1 MSFLRPPYT
10 YKFCWYCNFFL
21 KNHFLNI
28 PGIWE
33 LYSPFHLAFISSN
46 LAKSFIILIV
56 FCISFWI
63 FYIDNPKMVI
73 MMKIMMAMM
82 RTNLYWANIHVSGGV
97 PSIFYVLTNLIFTTI
112 LWGRYHSYFIDLKKR
127 TELGI
132 LSKEIL
138 RKLSNSGSLAPI
150 LCSKPLYYTMFYL
163 LRKLHLPRLNQE
175 KNRKYEQTN
184 YW

>member
-28 PGIWE
+28 PGNWE

-73 MMKIMMAMM
+73 MMKTMMAMM

-97 PSIFYVLTNLIFTTI
+97 PSIFYVLTPPTTCSFFTPAKKITFLTHCI
-112 LWGRYHSYFIDLKKR
+112 TESLKR
-127 TELGI
+127 FV
-132 LSKEIL
+132 
-138 RKLSNSGSLAPI
+138 
-150 LCSKPLYYTMFYL
+150 Y
-163 LRKLHLPRLNQE
+163 
-175 KNRKYEQTN
+175 
-184 YW
+184 